1 MTKEKDQKQVKN
13 MGPKDHGASEKPKN
27 FKVSLLRIFKEVM
40 SNKWRMIVVIATTL
54 LSVIFNIVGP
64 RELGKATST
73 LFEGVVAQVQGTGSI
88 DFDQISQILFTVMA
102 LYVVSSVFGFIQG
115 FVMTSVT
122 EGVTYNLRRRIMVK
136 IDNMPMSYFESRTH
150 GEILSRITNDI
161 DTLGASL
168 SQSFAQLLNA
178 VMTMI
183 GIAIIMFTI
192 NWILALVVIL
202 VVPISLITIRV
213 LVMVSQR
220 YFRQQQISLGIIN
233 GQIEETFSGQ
243 NIVRA
248 FNQEENTI
256 EEFIHH
262 NKKLEESAWKS
273 QFYSGMMFPFM
284 RFLQNFGYGA
294 VVIVGAYLTILGTI
308 QVGVIQS
315 FTQYVN
321 RFTQPITQL
330 SQIVT
335 TMQTMVAAA
344 ERVFELLDGEE
355 EAQNTGDELDVSQ
368 VEGYVSFN
376 HVKFGYIPEKTIVHD
391 FNADVLPGQK
401 VALVGPTGAG
411 KSTMVK
417 LLMRFYDVDAG
428 AIELDKVNVKTYSRS
443 SYQRSIS
450 MVLQDTWLFNGS
462 IMENIRYGRLDATDE
477 EVIRAAK
484 AVHVDNFVKNLP
496 GGYDFEIDEEASN
509 ISQGQKQLLTIA
521 RALLADRPV
530 LILDEATSS
539 VDTRTEIQI
548 QEAMDLV
555 MEGRTSFIIAHR
567 LSTIKNADL
576 ILYMEQGD
584 IVEQGNHD
592 ELIALDGRYANL
604 YNSQLATGASPFG
617 EFD

>member
-1 MTKEKDQKQVKN
+1 MAKENTQN
-13 MGPKDHGASEKPKN
+13 PPANIGPKGQGAAEKPKN
-27 FKVSLLRIFKEVM
+27 FKDSLLRIFKEVM
-40 SNKWRMIVVIATTL
+40 SYRWSIIVVIATTL
-54 LSVIFNIVGP
+54 LSVLFNIVGP

-73 LFEGVVAQVQGTGSI
+73 LFEGVIAQVQGTGSI
-88 DFDQISQILFTVMA
+88 DYNRIGQILLTVLG
-102 LYVVSSVFGFIQG
+102 LYLVSSLFSFIQG
-115 FVMTSVT
+115 FVMTGVT
-122 EGVTYNLRRRIMVK
+122 ENVTYNLRRRMLDK
-136 IDNMPMSYFESRTH
+136 IDNMPMKYFESRTH

-161 DTLGASL
+161 DTLGSSL
-168 SQSFAQLLNA
+168 SQSFAQLLNS

-202 VVPISLITIRV
+202 VVPISLVTIRV

-243 NIVRA
+243 SIVRA
-248 FNQEENTI
+248 FNQEENTLN
-256 EEFIHH
+256 EFIHH

-273 QFYSGMMFPFM
+273 QFYSGMLFPFM

-294 VVIVGAYLTILGTI
+294 VVIIGAYLAILGTI

-321 RFTQPITQL
+321 RFTLPITQL
-330 SQIVT
+330 AQIVT
-335 TMQTMVAAA
+335 TMQTMVAAS
-344 ERVFELLDGEE
+344 ERVFELLDEE
-355 EAQNTGDELDVSQ
+355 EEDQHTGETLDVSD

-376 HVKFGYIPEKTIVHD
+376 HVKFGYDPEKIIIHD
-391 FNADVLPGQK
+391 FNADVLSGQK

-417 LLMRFYDVDAG
+417 LLMRFYDVDTG
-428 AIELDKVNVKTYSRS
+428 AIELDHINVKKYSRA

-450 MVLQDTWLFNGS
+450 MVLQDTWLFNGT

-477 EVIRAAK
+477 EVIAAAK

-509 ISQGQKQLLTIA
+509 VSQGQKQLLTIA

-548 QEAMDLV
+548 QEAMDHV
-555 MEGRTSFIIAHR
+555 MEGRTSFVIAHR
-567 LSTIKNADL
+567 LSTIKNSEL
-576 ILYMEQGD
+576 ILYMEHGD
-584 IVEQGNHD
+584 IVEQGTHD
-592 ELIALDGRYANL
+592 ELIELDGKYASL
-604 YNSQLATGASPFG
+604 YNSQFATGASPFE